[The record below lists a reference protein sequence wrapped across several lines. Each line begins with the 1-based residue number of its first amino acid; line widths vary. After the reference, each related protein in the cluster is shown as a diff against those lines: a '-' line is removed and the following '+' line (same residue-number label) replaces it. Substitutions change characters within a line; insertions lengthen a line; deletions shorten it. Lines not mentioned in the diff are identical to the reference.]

1 MKNNTIAI
9 AFITYSDQVGKGKTQ
24 PVLIYQQDEV
34 HYQLFRITTK
44 YVTKSEHIKKFY
56 YKIREW
62 QQAGLDHPSWIDTST
77 LVDFHK
83 EWRVIKIGKL
93 QLVDIK
99 GLDQFL
105 ESHLNDY
112 L

>member
-9 AFITYSDQVGKGKTQ
+9 AFITYSDQVGKGKTR
-24 PVLIYQQDEV
+24 PVLIYKQDDA
-34 HYQLFRITTK
+34 HYQLFKITTK
-44 YVTKSEHIKKFY
+44 YETKSEHIRKFY
-56 YKIREW
+56 YKVQEW
-62 QQAGLDHPSWIDTST
+62 QEAGLNRPSWIDTST

-83 EWRVIKIGKL
+83 EWQIIKVGKL
-93 QLVDIK
+93 QLDDII

-105 ESHLNDY
+105 ESHRTEY